1 MTTKVKDNE
10 RVRHLSAG
18 EYVIYI
24 DYTGYVYRRRRQER
38 QPDHGRWGKKTYM
51 QYKKR
56 VLSLSCY
63 AIQKKVF
70 I

>member
-24 DYTGYVYRRRRQER
+24 DYTGYVYTGKA
-38 QPDHGRWGKKTYM
+38 PGKAARWGKKTYM
-51 QYKKR
+51 
-56 VLSLSCY
+56 
-63 AIQKKVF
+63 
-70 I
+70 